1 MSYKYTQKCDCLE
14 DSAVYTLRLTPQ
26 QQGVATK
33 EKNSCIFAFDKF
45 HDFVED
51 NEIADGRLSKENNS

>member
-1 MSYKYTQKCDCLE
+1 MSYKCTQKCDCLE

-33 EKNSCIFAFDKF
+33 EKNSYIFAHDKF
-45 HDFVED
+45 HDSAED
-51 NEIADGRLSKENNS
+51 KEILDGRLSEENNS